1 MSSTDNAILDEERLN
16 FEVERRKLEILDEAA
31 NEMILVDDR
40 VYSKKKKKEGEVDP
54 PPKTR

>member
-40 VYSKKKKKEGEVDP
+40 VYSKKKKKEEEVDP